1 MRDILPALPQSR
13 EAMPP
18 ALAAAL
24 AWKLAAGPDLAARAE
39 VRECREGVLR
49 LHAADA
55 ATRAQIE
62 AVLPEL
68 LRALN
73 RILPAGCRRITFLP

>member
-13 EAMPP
+13 EVMPA
-18 ALAAAL
+18 ALATAL
-24 AWKLAAGPDLAARAE
+24 AWKLAAGPELADRAE
-39 VRECREGVLR
+39 VRACRAGVLL
-49 LHAADA
+49 LHAADT

-62 AVLPEL
+62 AVTPEL

-73 RILPAGCRRITFLP
+73 RILPCRQIQFVP